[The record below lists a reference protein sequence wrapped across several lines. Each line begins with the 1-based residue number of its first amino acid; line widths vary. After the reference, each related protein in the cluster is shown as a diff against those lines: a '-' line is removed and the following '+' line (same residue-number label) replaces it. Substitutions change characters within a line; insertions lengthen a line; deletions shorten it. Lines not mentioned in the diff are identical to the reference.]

1 MIIMMMRITVIDDD
15 GDLYIIGAVCDL
27 RSLPVRPVPGT
38 VYPPDYS
45 PRVSRRKASQG
56 LACDDVFQVV
66 AAHSVRNFHILI
78 LMMMMIER

>member
-1 MIIMMMRITVIDDD
+1 MIIMMMRILVIDDD

-45 PRVSRRKASQG
+45 PRPSRRKASLG
-56 LACDDVFQVV
+56 FV
-66 AAHSVRNFHILI
+66 
-78 LMMMMIER
+78 MMMMFLRWRRPTA